1 MLLIESMLCWKQ
13 NIDLIFPISLKS
25 VKLCISVWTGYM
37 SWSLLIWSLVSVSK
51 PTYWCWSR
59 FFLRHTM
66 SMTCQQM
73 QPCDLVY
80 SITPSM
86 GGVQLNRPKLSQI
99 QHDAVYLE
107 DMMGYSSS
115 PCECHTGFLIIPW
128 LTYIFR
134 HQLYIL
140 IPISYSRSLVSVH
153 HKLLIKSVPHI
164 MLMNLRNWVRYAE
177 KNVFC
182 CSALFVDRMSASLC
196 YMHLHTV
203 LAPWVPLGSFHPI
216 MRITQEAHTRV
227 LASAGGALLQWQ
239 RMITAPPIQYMLW
252 QKQATEYKIQLNLL
266 L

>member
-1 MLLIESMLCWKQ
+1 MPYRSCAVCFVLKKGIVH
-13 NIDLIFPISLKS
+13 FSLNW
-25 VKLCISVWTGYM
+25 VHV
-37 SWSLLIWSLVSVSK
+37 LVSTHLVIGLCEQT
-51 PTYWCWSR
+51 TYWCWSR

-134 HQLYIL
+134 HQRFRIHSDSHQLQQ
-140 IPISYSRSLVSVH
+140 
-153 HKLLIKSVPHI
+153 
-164 MLMNLRNWVRYAE
+164 E
-177 KNVFC
+177 FG
-182 CSALFVDRMSASLC
+182 
-196 YMHLHTV
+196 
-203 LAPWVPLGSFHPI
+203 LGS
-216 MRITQEAHTRV
+216 
-227 LASAGGALLQWQ
+227 S
-239 RMITAPPIQYMLW
+239 
-252 QKQATEYKIQLNLL
+252 
-266 L
+266 

>member
-115 PCECHTGFLIIPW
+115 PCWMSHWISHYSMADL
-128 LTYIFR
+128 YISTPTIHSDS
-134 HQLYIL
+134 HQLQQ
-140 IPISYSRSLVSVH
+140 
-153 HKLLIKSVPHI
+153 
-164 MLMNLRNWVRYAE
+164 E
-177 KNVFC
+177 FG
-182 CSALFVDRMSASLC
+182 
-196 YMHLHTV
+196 
-203 LAPWVPLGSFHPI
+203 LGS
-216 MRITQEAHTRV
+216 
-227 LASAGGALLQWQ
+227 S
-239 RMITAPPIQYMLW
+239 
-252 QKQATEYKIQLNLL
+252 
-266 L
+266 

>member
-25 VKLCISVWTGYM
+25 VKLCISVWTGYT

-51 PTYWCWSR
+51 PIYWCWSR

-99 QHDAVYLE
+99 KHDAVYLE

-153 HKLLIKSVPHI
+153 HKLLIK
-164 MLMNLRNWVRYAE
+164 
-177 KNVFC
+177 
-182 CSALFVDRMSASLC
+182 CSTHNAHELKE
-196 YMHLHTV
+196 
-203 LAPWVPLGSFHPI
+203 LGQI
-216 MRITQEAHTRV
+216 CWKEC
-227 LASAGGALLQWQ
+227 
-239 RMITAPPIQYMLW
+239 
-252 QKQATEYKIQLNLL
+252 LL
-266 L
+266 LFGPVCG